1 MPSESLIA
9 VAMSGGVDS
18 SAVAGLLKRQG
29 QPIVGMTMQL
39 WDQRRFPELIP
50 PGMNSGRCCSLDD
63 VYDARGVANHIGIP
77 FYVVSHEGRFEAE
90 VVEPFVRDYLEGRTP
105 IPCTLCNNFIKF
117 DSFLQTARQVGAE
130 RVATGTTPALKRITP
145 AAAFCCGA
153 ALTKLGI
160 NSYFLFGLTQ
170 EQLSRSL
177 FPLGGMAK
185 SDVRV
190 LAEELQL
197 PVAQKPESHEI
208 CFVPDGDYARFVERY
223 VKDKGMKLPET
234 RGEVIS
240 GRRRGARPASRDP
253 PLHDWPAQGPWRCG
267 RKADVR
273 DTYRGGLG
281 PSRRRRQRSVA
292 QKLFSVRDV
301 NWISIPSLIE
311 PLRVETKIRHQFPA
325 APAVVTPS
333 ADSDRVEV
341 EFDLPQRAV
350 TPGQAAVFYQGDLVV
365 GGGWIE

>member
-1 MPSESLIA
+1 MPTNDLIA

-29 QPIVGMTMQL
+29 RAIVGMTMQL

-50 PGMNSGRCCSLDD
+50 PGVSAGRCCSLDD
-63 VYDARGVANHIGIP
+63 VYDARSVASHIGIP
-77 FYVVSHEGRFEAE
+77 FYVVGHEEQFEQE

-117 DSFLQTARQVGAE
+117 DQFLQRARQVGAE
-130 RVATGTTPALKRITP
+130 RVATGHYARVETDPATDRYLLRRGVDETRDQ
-145 AAAFCCGA
+145 
-153 ALTKLGI
+153 
-160 NSYFLFGLTQ
+160 SYFLFGLTQ

-185 SDVRV
+185 AEVRV

-223 VKDKGMKLPET
+223 VEDKGIELPET
-234 RGEVIS
+234 SGEVVS
-240 GRRRGARPASRDP
+240 EDGEVLGRHEGI
-253 PLHDWPAQGPWRCG
+253 HHYTIGQ
-267 RKADVR
+267 RK
-273 DTYRGGLG
+273 GLG
-281 PSRRRRQRSVA
+281 VALGKPMYVTRIEPAARQVVIGENPSLLKKCFQ
-292 QKLFSVRDV
+292 VRDV
-301 NWISIPSLIE
+301 NWIAISSLDE
-311 PLRVETKIRHQFPA
+311 PLRVETKIRHQFPP
-325 APAVVTPS
+325 APAVVTPTTE
-333 ADSDRVEV
+333 AGRVEV
-341 EFDLPQRAV
+341 EFDRPQRAV